1 MKEWFVW
8 EKVRRIYP
16 MQIIDVLDFMANFP
30 EPAVPMASGVK
41 FENRDA
47 ELISIKDQVKEAGKK
62 ATEAAIKDPVW
73 MMSYLDQIDTSA
85 AAYFETAKKVL
96 GTDLKEKSKEE
107 LAEIFT
113 EFYASYSK
121 SHNAGMFAHAMEYFG
136 QFVSKKVKEILERKI
151 KEKKLDLNY
160 AKTFAILSQPEKES
174 SLSLEKKDFLKLLD
188 KLHEN
193 RDLVSFFESK
203 TLTEIEKALPK
214 EFPEFNSLLEG
225 HWKKFIWIFFMYE
238 GPPLK
243 KRYFIE
249 QLKQNLKGGMY
260 IAKEFEE
267 NKKIIGLQE
276 KLLERLS
283 DNESEKKILSFP
295 KRLIETKGHRKDAMY
310 FGCFSLTKLFTE
322 IAKRLEI
329 SINQVR
335 FMTKQELLDALDGEF
350 KDFELLNERFKYSVF
365 YSVNGKRTFLVGAE
379 ARKWYKENVEAVKIS
394 ETNELT
400 GTPVFD
406 GLVTGKVKV
415 INHPN
420 EIIKME
426 KGDILVSHATNPN
439 LLPAMAKAGA
449 IVTDLGGLTCHAAI
463 VSREFRIPCVI
474 GTNIATQVLKDNDV
488 VEVDAKK
495 GIIKKK
501 KN

>member
-1 MKEWFVW
+1 
-8 EKVRRIYP
+8 
-16 MQIIDVLDFMANFP
+16 
-30 EPAVPMASGVK
+30 
-41 FENRDA
+41 
-47 ELISIKDQVKEAGKK
+47 
-62 ATEAAIKDPVW
+62 
-73 MMSYLDQIDTSA
+73 
-85 AAYFETAKKVL
+85 
-96 GTDLKEKSKEE
+96 
-107 LAEIFT
+107 
-113 EFYASYSK
+113 
-121 SHNAGMFAHAMEYFG
+121 
-136 QFVSKKVKEILERKI
+136 
-151 KEKKLDLNY
+151 
-160 AKTFAILSQPEKES
+160 
-174 SLSLEKKDFLKLLD
+174 
-188 KLHEN
+188 
-193 RDLVSFFESK
+193 
-203 TLTEIEKALPK
+203 
-214 EFPEFNSLLEG
+214 
-225 HWKKFIWIFFMYE
+225 MYE

-249 QLKQNLKGGMY
+249 QLKLNLKGGMY

-310 FGCFSLTKLFTE
+310 FGCFSLTKLLGE
-322 IAKRLEI
+322 IAKRLGI
-329 SINQVR
+329 SIDQAR
-335 FMTKQELLDALDGEF
+335 FMTRQELLDALDGEF
-350 KDFELLNERFKYSVF
+350 NDFELLNERFKYSVF
-365 YSVNGKRTFLVGAE
+365 YSVNGKRTFLVGSE
-379 ARKWYKENVEAVKIS
+379 ARKWYKENVAEVKIS

-439 LLPAMAKAGA
+439 LLPAMAKARA

-488 VEVDAKK
+488 VEVDAKN